1 MRRPR
6 FEAASMLAG
15 RPEDDFFSII
25 FVTFIFFGVS
35 KKFSCDVIVVMRC
48 DVSAPLL
55 LPIFD
60 AIEEKNQGR
69 EIFLK
74 FFHTII
80 ENLRNRD

>member
-74 FFHTII
+74 FFHTILEI
-80 ENLRNRD
+80 